1 MTRYGDVLGEV
12 RAAWQDAVDATRRTA
27 EAARALLASPARL
40 DGLEQAL
47 GVLQRQVEGLGG
59 RLGEVEE
66 AMREAAEALE
76 AREEAEGRL
85 GAEMGAL
92 RSQLGSLAAA
102 VEGVQAAVRGL
113 DERLS
118 ELEDAF
124 RRRLEMERDALRQ
137 LAEGGAGLV
146 APLLGAEGQGGPLAA
161 AEAAQAGPAAVAEGT
176 WGDAGAV
183 AEDGQGEE
191 MALAAAEAP
200 EAGYAHEMGVEEEA
214 EDEAAAI
221 MPASGNPEADA
232 RRLKERLEE
241 RRRMLEG
248 ERRGLRRFLR
258 L

>member
-40 DGLEQAL
+40 GGLEQAL

-59 RLGEVEE
+59 RLGDLEE

-76 AREEAEGRL
+76 ARKEAEGRL

-137 LAEGGAGLV
+137 LAQGGAGLV
-146 APLLGAEGQGGPLAA
+146 APLLGAEGQSGHLA
-161 AEAAQAGPAAVAEGT
+161 AEAAQAGPATAVAEGT
-176 WGDAGAV
+176 LGDAGAV

-191 MALAAAEAP
+191 MALAAAELP
-200 EAGYAHEMGVEEEA
+200 EAGQDDEMVMPEEA

-221 MPASGNPEADA
+221 MPGSGNPEADA

>member
-12 RAAWQDAVDATRRTA
+12 RAAWQEAVEATRRTA
-27 EAARALLASPARL
+27 DAARALLASPARL

-47 GVLQRQVEGLGG
+47 QALRGRMEGLGE
-59 RLGEVEE
+59 RLADLEE

-76 AREEAEGRL
+76 AREGAEGRL
-85 GAEMGAL
+85 EAGLEEL
-92 RSQLGSLAAA
+92 RSQMGSLAAGL
-102 VEGVQAAVRGL
+102 EGVRAAVRGL
-113 DERLS
+113 DERLT

-146 APLLGAEGQGGPLAA
+146 APLLGAQGQGEERPTPEGEP
-161 AEAAQAGPAAVAEGT
+161 AQAAVDEGPWEG
-176 WGDAGAV
+176 AGAG
-183 AEDGQGEE
+183 AEEGHGEE
-191 MALAAAEAP
+191 MALAAAGVP
-200 EAGYAHEMGVEEEA
+200 EEGQDDEVALPEGA
-214 EDEAAAI
+214 EDEEAI
-221 MPASGNPEADA
+221 VAGSGNPDADA